1 MPSRSAVNAAGDA
14 ARVGRSPAGGPVPGR
29 SPQRRPAGK
38 AGRRTRGE
46 LLEHRFLFG
55 LAIGRRGLLLGL
67 ALAVLVAFIA
77 GTVEQRWKESQL
89 REQVAVQEATFQVA
103 ERRNA
108 DLRAQLA
115 DADPVAYRAWVEAA
129 GRRQLNVGYPGE
141 TIYLVNWTAPA
152 PGAAP
157 APMVNS
163 APVMPSQARPEANW
177 RKWWRMV
184 RGE

>member
-14 ARVGRSPAGGPVPGR
+14 ARVGRPPVGGPAPGR

-38 AGRRTRGE
+38 AGRRTRAE
-46 LLEHRFLFG
+46 LLEHRFLLL

-89 REQVAVQEATFQVA
+89 REQVAAQEAMLQVA

-115 DADPVAYRAWVEAA
+115 DADPVVYRAWVEAA

-141 TIYLVNWTAPA
+141 TIYLVNWTGSA

-157 APMVNS
+157 APGIS
-163 APVMPSQARPEANW
+163 PPPIPPPARPEANW

-184 RGE
+184 RGG